1 MRRKTAKGLLG
12 AGVILGTLGVL
23 IDPASAADP
32 VVAPPVIYIEVNDAA
47 DEILVGPDLAKIV
60 TSDGVN
66 APLVTDG
73 PFQEFKE
80 WVAGYQIIDVE
91 SEERA
96 IEIAGKLSAVPG
108 PDGIATQQPIHVRQ
122 MMTDAPSDAAEMEAF
137 LEQVGGE
144 S

>member
-1 MRRKTAKGLLG
+1 
-12 AGVILGTLGVL
+12 
-23 IDPASAADP
+23 
-32 VVAPPVIYIEVNDAA
+32 
-47 DEILVGPDLAKIV
+47 
-60 TSDGVN
+60 
-66 APLVTDG
+66 
-73 PFQEFKE
+73 
-80 WVAGYQIIDVE
+80 VAGYQIIDVE

-108 PDGIATQQPIHVRQ
+108 PNGIATQQPIHLRQ